1 MVWIFSFLS
10 DDLLDKIFEYVSPVI
25 KITLSK
31 SLFTQHHACVIN
43 NIPDRF
49 YRNYLAFITKH
60 DLAFVMSSVLDQKT
74 NRLGKIQIYRFGGF
88 EYETQKLYVKMLS
101 ERFNAKKI
109 RKLLTDI
116 ELTKCPRR
124 VKRYRKKK
132 NYKSVNQW
140 TG

>member
-1 MVWIFSFLS
+1 MVWVFSLLPE
-10 DDLLDKIFEYVSPVI
+10 DLLDKIFEYISPVI

-31 SLFTQHHACVIN
+31 QQFTQHHGSVVN
-43 NIPDRF
+43 DIPDRF

-60 DLAFVMSSVLDQKT
+60 DLAFVMSSVFSQKT

-88 EYETQKLYVKMLS
+88 EYETQKTYVKMLS

-109 RKLLTDI
+109 RRLLTDI

-124 VKRYRKKK
+124 VKRYRKKG

-140 TG
+140 TS

>member
-31 SLFTQHHACVIN
+31 SLFTKHHECVVS

-60 DLAFVMSSVLDQKT
+60 DLAFVMSSVLTQKT

-124 VKRYRKKK
+124 IKRYRKKK